1 MHGKLTKLFIRNV
14 KRNTSHES
22 RVTSRAPAGL
32 TLTEVVVASAL
43 LIIAISPI
51 LQALTSA
58 HLGTSTIEHKTRS
71 LTLAQAKLDEI
82 KARSI
87 YDYTNGGATFAESNT
102 SLDGSYL
109 CNVTD
114 DSGDPLKTIAVS
126 VGYDYDGNST
136 LATGEIKV
144 TLTTLLARRWTD

>member
-1 MHGKLTKLFIRNV
+1 MHGKLKIVNRKSKIKNRF
-14 KRNTSHES
+14 
-22 RVTSRAPAGL
+22 AGF
-32 TLTEVVVASAL
+32 TLTEVVVASGL
-43 LIIAISPI
+43 LIVAIVPI
-51 LQALTSA
+51 LKALTSA
-58 HLGTSTIEHKTRS
+58 HLSTVIIERRTRS

-87 YDYTNGGATFAESNT
+87 YNYTNGGASFAENNT

-114 DSGDPLKTIAVS
+114 DSADPLKTITVS
-126 VGYDYDGNST
+126 VGYDLNGDST
-136 LATGEIKV
+136 LATDEIEV

>member
-1 MHGKLTKLFIRNV
+1 MHGRVTKLFTRSV

-22 RVTSRAPAGL
+22 RVTSRAPAGF

-43 LIIAISPI
+43 LIVAIGPI
-51 LQALTSA
+51 LKALTSA
-58 HLGTSTIEHKTRS
+58 HLSTTIIEHKTRS

-87 YDYTNGGATFAESNT
+87 YSYSSSFTENDT

-114 DSGDPLKTIAVS
+114 DSGDPLKTITVS
-126 VGYDYDGNST
+126 VGYDHNGDLT
-136 LATGEIKV
+136 LAADEIKI